1 MDVDFSPEG
10 TVLWVT
16 DYGSPRSIQAIDAMS
31 GDVIF
36 EYAWPPL
43 LCLESVF
50 SPTSKYFLATHRDGR
65 VIMFDVATGEIKWST
80 VFADVGDAYFSYDE
94 TDIGDATN
102 ATLGVYQNLGE
113 TVFVNI
119 TGSVSSN
126 WFEFRIINS
135 NGSYNPVGE
144 ATTYRV
150 LHDRWA
156 FPRVNIRVIDAPI
169 PTGEYSINFTIE
181 FPDGSS
187 DNCKIPIEVLDKFES
202 VWWYQPK

>member
-1 MDVDFSPEG
+1 MVTRIQLFAISVVIIFIVLFSVNLVFRVP
-10 TVLWVT
+10 
-16 DYGSPRSIQAIDAMS
+16 DARNS
-31 GDVIF
+31 QIV
-36 EYAWPPL
+36 
-43 LCLESVF
+43 
-50 SPTSKYFLATHRDGR
+50 
-65 VIMFDVATGEIKWST
+65 
-80 VFADVGDAYFSYDE
+80 YFSYDE

-119 TGSVSSN
+119 TGSVSTN

-144 ATTYRV
+144 TTTYRV

-169 PTGEYSINFTIE
+169 PIGEYSINFTID

-187 DNCKIPIEVLDKFES
+187 DNCMIPIEVLEKFES
-202 VWWYQPK
+202 VWWYQTK